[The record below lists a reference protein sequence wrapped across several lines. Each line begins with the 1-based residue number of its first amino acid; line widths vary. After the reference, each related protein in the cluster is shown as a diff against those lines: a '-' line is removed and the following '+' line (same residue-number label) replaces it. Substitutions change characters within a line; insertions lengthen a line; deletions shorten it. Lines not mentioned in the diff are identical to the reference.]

1 MFKKFLWILFTVCV
15 ILLPFLSAD
24 AFKRET
30 YFLYGL
36 FSIVLLCLA
45 VSERTCL
52 KNRSILIPLFLWL
65 SIILFTSIYAINT
78 QAALEGMV
86 NLIFCV
92 LVFIVLSGLNI
103 KRKQQIALM
112 LIAGS
117 FFISARAILQYFFAF
132 NNIFSFL
139 SFQNSVFSE
148 KEFFYIADIVN
159 RRRVIGS
166 FVSPNLLASYL
177 LMINIIIVS
186 FCFAQKNRRLRF
198 IMAVI
203 LITNCYAL
211 WLTRSIAGSL
221 SFIFGILL
229 FSVLFAAKNRPSQ
242 ARFKKRLMLLGL
254 GLVILFAVLFI
265 KRAIYDS
272 GTDNIFLS
280 LKGRLEFWTAALR
293 MIAAR
298 PFQPTGLSGF
308 GYLYRFYA
316 PQARLESMMAHNLFL
331 QLWIETGFIGLLA
344 FIWLLS
350 AIIYNGLKN
359 FLKPQPCFKSCFF
372 QAACLSAVLAFLF
385 HNMMDFSF
393 FITQT
398 AIIWWILCAFLTDN
412 IQDKN
417 NITI

>member
-1 MFKKFLWILFTVCV
+1 MFKKILWILFTVCV

-24 AFKRET
+24 VFKRET

-36 FSIVLLCLA
+36 FSVVLLCLA

-52 KNRSILIPLFLWL
+52 KNWSVLIPLFLWL
-65 SIILFTSIYAINT
+65 SIILFTSIYAVNA
-78 QAALEGMV
+78 QAALESMG
-86 NLIFCV
+86 NLFFCV

-112 LIAGS
+112 LIATS
-117 FFISARAILQYFFAF
+117 FFISARAILQYFFVF

-159 RRRVIGS
+159 RRRVIGA

-186 FCFAQKNRRLRF
+186 FCFAQKNRYLRF
-198 IMAVI
+198 IMAAL

-229 FSVLFAAKNRPSQ
+229 FSVLFTAKNMP
-242 ARFKKRLMLLGL
+242 AGPRFKKRLMFLGL
-254 GLVILFAVLFI
+254 GLVILFAMLFI

-293 MIAAR
+293 VIAAR
-298 PFQPTGLSGF
+298 PFQFTGLSGF
-308 GYLYRFYA
+308 GYLYRLYA

-331 QLWIETGFIGLLA
+331 QLWVETGLSGLLA

-359 FLKPQPCFKSCFF
+359 FPKPQPCFKSYVFKL
-372 QAACLSAVLAFLF
+372 ACLSGILAFLF

-393 FITQT
+393 FISQT
-398 AIIWWILCAFLTDN
+398 AIIWWILCAFLADN
-412 IQDKN
+412 NQDKN